1 MVDVKK
7 YVKDDEPRCDRS
19 RIETIERARARV
31 TDRPN
36 SSCAQNRSQ
45 ANPRLVRAAKK
56 APQTTHAKKAT
67 MATLLATLS
76 SDEEDNVP
84 QNDAKNETTKSPG
97 KSKQKS
103 KKRQN
108 NDTESESSSDE
119 EDAMMDQSFEFG
131 GLLGED
137 GLDFG
142 GGGGMGSLSS
152 PDAGG
157 NAWSYKSALQLLQ
170 KNDTSGIQKPEHTAV
185 ANLVAAVRSNMKKR
199 GDANK
204 EKEENSEEDSS
215 SDDDNSASESG
226 SGSDE
231 DGSGDSSEEDSD
243 DSDSDSDSEDEEDDA
258 AMDMEDDVL
267 KERTRED
274 KNKNSKKKKKVVEK
288 ESSDDDD
295 DESGSDDDD
304 DDESG
309 SEEEDDED
317 EEAREEAAKA
327 AAYFD
332 TVQEATSANTVTT
345 FAQLNLSRPLL
356 RGVAS
361 MGFVTPTPI
370 QGSVIPV
377 ALSGRDVCAS
387 AVTGSGKTAAFL
399 LPIMERILQRG
410 GGRAA
415 SAKGRKNNAAS
426 ASATRALILTPTREL
441 AAQCV
446 SMMTAIGK
454 FTSLR
459 VALVVGGAKN
469 VAAQVSSRSVC
480 NSFVSLAA
488 SSLFFR

>member
-1 MVDVKK
+1 
-7 YVKDDEPRCDRS
+7 
-19 RIETIERARARV
+19 
-31 TDRPN
+31 
-36 SSCAQNRSQ
+36 
-45 ANPRLVRAAKK
+45 
-56 APQTTHAKKAT
+56 

-84 QNDAKNETTKSPG
+84 QNDAKDKTSRASG

-103 KKRQN
+103 KKHQN

-119 EDAMMDQSFEFG
+119 EDAMDQSFEFG

-137 GLDFG
+137 GLDFSG
-142 GGGGMGSLSS
+142 NGMGSLSA

-170 KNDTSGIQKPEHTAV
+170 KNDTSGMKKPEHTAV

-199 GDANK
+199 GGANK
-204 EKEENSEEDSS
+204 EEDGSEDGSCSEDG
-215 SDDDNSASESG
+215 DSASESG

-267 KERTRED
+267 KERTREE
-274 KNKNSKKKKKVVEK
+274 KNKNGKKKKKVVEK
-288 ESSDDDD
+288 ESSDD
-295 DESGSDDDD
+295 ESSSDDDD
-304 DDESG
+304 DEESG

-410 GGRAA
+410 GGRVA
-415 SAKGRKNNAAS
+415 STKSRKNNAAA

-469 VAAQVSSRSVC
+469 VAAQVRSSRSMC
-480 NSFVSLAA
+480 NYFVSEQL
-488 SSLFFR
+488 SLFR

>member
-1 MVDVKK
+1 
-7 YVKDDEPRCDRS
+7 
-19 RIETIERARARV
+19 
-31 TDRPN
+31 
-36 SSCAQNRSQ
+36 
-45 ANPRLVRAAKK
+45 
-56 APQTTHAKKAT
+56 

-84 QNDAKNETTKSPG
+84 QTDAKDETRKPSG
-97 KSKQKS
+97 KSNRKS
-103 KKRQN
+103 KKRRDD
-108 NDTESESSSDE
+108 DTESESSSDE
-119 EDAMMDQSFEFG
+119 EDDMDQSFEFG

-142 GGGGMGSLSS
+142 GGGMGSLSA

-170 KNDTSGIQKPEHTAV
+170 KNDTSGIKKPEHTAV

-199 GDANK
+199 GDTSK
-204 EKEENSEEDSS
+204 EKDDSEEDSG
-215 SDDDNSASESG
+215 SDDDDSASGNG

-231 DGSGDSSEEDSD
+231 DVSGDSSED
-243 DSDSDSDSEDEEDDA
+243 DSDDSDSEDEEDDA
-258 AMDMEDDVL
+258 AMDLDEDVL
-267 KERTRED
+267 KERTREE
-274 KNKNSKKKKKVVEK
+274 KRNNSKKKKKIAEQ
-288 ESSDDDD
+288 ESSDD
-295 DESGSDDDD
+295 DESGSDDDGDDDD
-304 DDESG
+304 DDEES
-309 SEEEDDED
+309 SSDDEED

-410 GGRAA
+410 GGRVA
-415 SAKGRKNNAAS
+415 STKGRKNNAAA

-469 VAAQVSSRSVC
+469 VAAQVRISSLRC
-480 NSFVSLAA
+480 YLLFVHPFCIRD
-488 SSLFFR
+488 SSLFSDDETIFMGNLRLNNR

>member
-1 MVDVKK
+1 
-7 YVKDDEPRCDRS
+7 
-19 RIETIERARARV
+19 
-31 TDRPN
+31 
-36 SSCAQNRSQ
+36 
-45 ANPRLVRAAKK
+45 
-56 APQTTHAKKAT
+56 
-67 MATLLATLS
+67 
-76 SDEEDNVP
+76 
-84 QNDAKNETTKSPG
+84 
-97 KSKQKS
+97 
-103 KKRQN
+103 
-108 NDTESESSSDE
+108 
-119 EDAMMDQSFEFG
+119 
-131 GLLGED
+131 
-137 GLDFG
+137 
-142 GGGGMGSLSS
+142 MGSLSA

-170 KNDTSGIQKPEHTAV
+170 KNDTSGIKKPEHTAV
-185 ANLVAAVRSNMKKR
+185 ANLVAAVRSNMKKH
-199 GDANK
+199 GGANK
-204 EKEENSEEDSS
+204 AEEEGSEDDSGSEDGE
-215 SDDDNSASESG
+215 SAAESG

-258 AMDMEDDVL
+258 AMDMEDDFL

-288 ESSDDDD
+288 ESSDDD
-295 DESGSDDDD
+295 ESGSDDDGED
-304 DDESG
+304 SG

-410 GGRAA
+410 GGRVA
-415 SAKGRKNNAAS
+415 STKGRKNNAAA
-426 ASATRALILTPTREL
+426 ASATRALILTPTRER

-469 VAAQVSSRSVC
+469 VAAQVSSRSEC
-480 NSFVSLAA
+480 NYFASLAT
-488 SSLFFR
+488 LFFR

>member
-1 MVDVKK
+1 M
-7 YVKDDEPRCDRS
+7 
-19 RIETIERARARV
+19 
-31 TDRPN
+31 
-36 SSCAQNRSQ
+36 
-45 ANPRLVRAAKK
+45 
-56 APQTTHAKKAT
+56 
-67 MATLLATLS
+67 
-76 SDEEDNVP
+76 
-84 QNDAKNETTKSPG
+84 QND
-97 KSKQKS
+97 
-103 KKRQN
+103 
-108 NDTESESSSDE
+108 DTESESSSDE
-119 EDAMMDQSFEFG
+119 EDAMDQSFEFG

-142 GGGGMGSLSS
+142 GGGMGSLSA

-170 KNDTSGIQKPEHTAV
+170 KNDTSGMKKPEHTAV

-199 GDANK
+199 GDDSK
-204 EKEENSEEDSS
+204 ETVDSEDDSGS
-215 SDDDNSASESG
+215 EDDNSASESG
-226 SGSDE
+226 SGSDG
-231 DGSGDSSEEDSD
+231 DGSGDSSEDESD

-267 KERTRED
+267 KERTREE
-274 KNKNSKKKKKVVEK
+274 KNKNSKKKKKTVVEK

-295 DESGSDDDD
+295 DD

-309 SEEEDDED
+309 SDDEDEESGSDEEDDED

-332 TVQEATSANTVTT
+332 TVQEATSANTITT

-410 GGRAA
+410 GGRVA
-415 SAKGRKNNAAS
+415 SAKGRKNNAAA

-446 SMMTAIGK
+446 SMMAAIGK

-469 VAAQVSSRSVC
+469 VAAQVSFRSVC
-480 NSFVSLAA
+480 NYFVAGVALSSF
-488 SSLFFR
+488 R